1 MNNTKATV
9 VIQIF
14 DNSAQEPGPDEVMVF
29 RTSKPE
35 SEIVNNEGFL
45 DIRCYS
51 IIKTIDSFFYE
62 LLRENDYKVT
72 YVSDSKIPEL

>member
-35 SEIVNNEGFL
+35 SEIVDNEGFL
-45 DIRCYS
+45 DSRCYPV
-51 IIKTIDSFFYE
+51 IKAIDLFFYE
-62 LLRENDYKVT
+62 LLIENDYEVT
-72 YVSDSKIPEL
+72 YIPDSKIPEL